1 MDMREKIVLYLEKAG
16 NPMKILLWTYFV
28 VENIVEFVILEPHQ
42 LLYLGA
48 YVKDPS
54 FIIAIAGQDIYLRVK
69 STHFR

>member
-1 MDMREKIVLYLEKAG
+1 MDTREKTVLYLE
-16 NPMKILLWTYFV
+16 ILLWTYFV

-54 FIIAIAGQDIYLRVK
+54 FIIAIAGQDIYLKVT